1 MGQFNE
7 DLHHRQS
14 AAETGHDILASPDR
28 VVNLGR
34 SRWRPLLFP
43 VLLVGLGFL
52 LAFVGPLPGLGLFLI
67 MGGTVG
73 VMITAVRVVLG
84 ADGEMWM

>member
-7 DLHHRQS
+7 DLHHRQT

-34 SRWRPLLFP
+34 SRWRPMIFP

-52 LAFVGPLPGLGLFLI
+52 LAFVGPLPGLGVFLI

-84 ADGEMWM
+84 ADGEMMM

>member
-14 AAETGHDILASPDR
+14 AAETGHDILASPVR

-34 SRWRPLLFP
+34 NRWRPLLFP
-43 VLLVGLGFL
+43 VLPAGLGFL

-67 MGGTVG
+67 MGGTS
-73 VMITAVRVVLG
+73 A
-84 ADGEMWM
+84 